1 MHQPLLEQ
9 AQRTPHAIAL
19 YTPDTTLT
27 YQQLADQIF
36 ANAKHLSA
44 LGIGAGDV
52 VAILSHNTSTA
63 VSMIFAISACGGV
76 VLTLNTR
83 LTGDELAYQL
93 TLAEAKLL
101 IIEDGLDVPPVA
113 MPIIPIDVRAQHVA
127 PLHTTHAPSD
137 TIYRVP
143 TPIQTDNSPAVIM
156 FTSGTSGK
164 PKGAMLTHDNLFA
177 NAIASHERLS
187 MTQNDHWLCILPLYH
202 IGGLS
207 ILIRC
212 FMLGGCVS
220 LLPKFDADAVHNVLC
235 QRPITL
241 ISLVPTMLYRLL
253 DMDTHLWQKSLRLI
267 LLGGATADAP
277 LMRRCAD
284 LGLPVATTYGLTE
297 ASSQVCTATPDATQR
312 KPASV
317 GKPMPSITVRVVD
330 EQGQN
335 CLVGEIGEVAVRGK
349 TVMAGY
355 YKNPE
360 ASAKTIRDGE
370 LFTGDM
376 GYLDAD
382 GDLWIIQRRS
392 DLIVTGG
399 ENVYPAEIEA
409 IVREIDGV
417 RDVAVVGIPD
427 AEWGQKVGCVLVA
440 DVAIVSIKE
449 VEAFLRGKLAGY
461 KVPRVWKFADALP
474 LNATGKVNRDAV
486 RGMLLSD

>member
-1 MHQPLLEQ
+1 MHQPLLDQ

-19 YTPDTTLT
+19 HTPDVTLT

-36 ANAKHLSA
+36 ANANRLSA
-44 LGIGAGDV
+44 LGIGSGDV

-63 VSMIFAISACGGV
+63 VCMIFAISACSGI
-76 VLTLNTR
+76 VLPLNTR

-93 TLAEAKLL
+93 NLAEAKLL
-101 IIEDGLDVPPVA
+101 IIEDGLAMPPVE
-113 MPIIPIDVRAQHVA
+113 IPIMHMGAT
-127 PLHTTHAPSD
+127 PSLSD

-143 TPIQTDNSPAVIM
+143 TPLQTDRGAVIM

-164 PKGAMLTHDNLFA
+164 PKGAILTHGNLFA

-187 MTQNDHWLCILPLYH
+187 MTPNDHWLCILPLYH

-220 LLPKFDADAVHNVLC
+220 LLPKFDADAVHRVLC
-235 QRPITL
+235 ERPITL

-253 DMDTHLWQKSLRLI
+253 DMDTHQWQKSLRLI
-267 LLGGATADAP
+267 LLGGSSADAP
-277 LMRRCAD
+277 LMRRCAERN
-284 LGLPVATTYGLTE
+284 LPVATTYGLTE

-330 EQGQN
+330 EQRHN
-335 CLVGEIGEVAVRGK
+335 CPVGEIGEVVVRGK

-355 YKNPE
+355 YRNPE
-360 ASAKTIRDGE
+360 ATAKTIRDGE

-409 IVREIDGV
+409 MVRDIVGV
-417 RDVAVVGIPD
+417 RDVAVVGILD

-440 DVAIVSIKE
+440 DEAIVSIKE
-449 VEAFLRGKLAGY
+449 VEAFLRAKLAGY

-474 LNATGKVNRDAV
+474 LNATGKVNREAV
-486 RGMLLSD
+486 RGMLLAD